1 MPVTLILRKKEYTVE
16 GTITVKDALKQ
27 LGLSL
32 AYYRKLK
39 GLSQDQLAEA
49 IGMSRTHIS
58 NIEAPNMPTSIS
70 LEALFTIA
78 EVLGVEPAQ
87 LLELR

>member
-1 MPVTLILRKKEYTVE
+1 MERNHENR
-16 GTITVKDALKQ
+16 LKQ
-27 LGLSL
+27 LGLSI

-39 GLSQDQLAEA
+39 GLSQDELAEA

-58 NIEAPNMPTSIS
+58 NIEAPNMTTAIS
-70 LEALFTIA
+70 LETLFTIA
-78 EVLGVEPAQ
+78 EVLEVEPAQ